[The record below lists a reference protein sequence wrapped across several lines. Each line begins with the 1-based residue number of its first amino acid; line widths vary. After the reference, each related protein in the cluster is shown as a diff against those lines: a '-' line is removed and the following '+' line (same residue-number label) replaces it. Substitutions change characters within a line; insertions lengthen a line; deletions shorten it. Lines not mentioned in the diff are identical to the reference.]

1 LYDFGFADCLLACT
15 DAPPTTI
22 PSWATTTATTS
33 GKYIQYVNLSL
44 DKKQFVLTLPVNI
57 NAHKLFIMSA
67 RIKNSLG
74 GMLGSYNPL
83 LIIVIICTVNVPQ
96 IKQANKLKAQTNP
109 LILKQ
114 TNKLKAQTNPLI
126 PSCCLCNRLN
136 SAV

>member
-1 LYDFGFADCLLACT
+1 MHQNFQTTTKWSCCSNADFKELYDFGFADCLLACT

-67 RIKNSLG
+67 RITNSLG
-74 GMLGSYNPL
+74 GVLGSYNPL

-96 IKQANKLKAQTNP
+96 IKQ
-109 LILKQ
+109 
-114 TNKLKAQTNPLI
+114 TNKLKAQISP
-126 PSCCLCNRLN
+126 
-136 SAV
+136 AVQTIG